1 MQGLTYIKDFIT
13 EKEENDLIEFI
24 NSMEWNNDLSRK
36 TQHYGYKY
44 NYNLKNSLE
53 KAQPIPEQF
62 TFILNALNK
71 KFNKMFDQLIV
82 NHYEIGQGISPHI
95 DNIKLFDDTI
105 VSISLGSN
113 CVMKFTK
120 KDTSHDVFL
129 ERCSMVVLQ
138 GDARYKWKHS
148 IPSRK
153 SDNNIARGTRIS
165 LTFRKLTI

>member
-13 EKEENDLIEFI
+13 EKEESDLITFI

-44 NYNLKNSLE
+44 NYNLKNTLE
-53 KAQPIPEQF
+53 KTVAIPNEI
-62 TFILNALNK
+62 TFILNILQH
-71 KFNKMFDQLIV
+71 KFNKEFNQLII
-82 NHYEIGQGISPHI
+82 NHYEPGQGISPHI

-105 VSISLGSN
+105 VSISMGSN
-113 CVMKFTK
+113 CIMKFTK
-120 KDTSHDVFL
+120 KEEYHDIML
-129 ERCSMVVLQ
+129 ERCSLVALQ

-153 SDNNIARGTRIS
+153 SDNKEMRGERIS
-165 LTFRKLTI
+165 LTFRKLI